1 MTSEFSVPTN
11 DATPRRPSDCKS
23 VSDALAAV
31 AGGDR
36 AFGPAELDH
45 LATCLRCRREQ
56 SRYRRLM
63 DAMHLLREEPVRK
76 DSRLESQILVHL
88 DRYGHRRTWDTRPR
102 VAATVAA
109 GAAAAAG
116 LIAFTARH
124 RRAAR
129 LAS

>member
-1 MTSEFSVPTN
+1 MTSKPPAPAIGARTHS
-11 DATPRRPSDCKS
+11 RRDCES
-23 VSDALAAV
+23 VSDVLAAV

-36 AFGPAELDH
+36 AYRPAELDH
-45 LATCLRCRREQ
+45 LSSCLRCRVEE

-63 DAMHLLREEPVRK
+63 DAMRLMRDAPVPA

-88 DRYGHRRTWDTRPR
+88 DRYGHRRAWDTRPR
-102 VAATVAA
+102 FAATVAA

>member
-1 MTSEFSVPTN
+1 MASEPPVPVRDAMTRL
-11 DATPRRPSDCKS
+11 RRDCES
-23 VSDALAAV
+23 VSDALAAA

-36 AFGPAELDH
+36 AIGPAELDH
-45 LATCLRCRREQ
+45 LESCLRCRVEQ

-63 DAMHLLREEPVRK
+63 DAMYLLRENSAPE
-76 DSRLESQILVHL
+76 DARLESQILVHL
-88 DRYGHRRTWDTRPR
+88 DRYGHRWAWENKPR